1 MLGSS
6 SSLLDEQIKSLIKS
20 VQPST
25 ILELGC
31 GQGKFGG
38 LLSEAK
44 HRPSSL
50 TTVQKIFNPEDL
62 NSIAN
67 QGYSQ
72 VIDRDILDYYKEGFD
87 EEYDLIVALDVIEHF
102 LFSDI
107 LSIINFSLYR
117 SKYLLLV
124 WPSCHPQSASTS
136 AFDRHRSSFTL
147 RDLADK
153 FDTVFY
159 SQTGFANHH
168 FLHQYHIIL
177 LRGFMNPEVFAATAI
192 F

>member
-6 SSLLDEQIKSLIKS
+6 SSIFDEQIKNLIQAI
-20 VQPST
+20 QPVT

-31 GQGKFGG
+31 GQGKFGS
-38 LLSEAK
+38 LLREAK
-44 HRPSSL
+44 HSPSSL
-50 TTVQKIFNPEDL
+50 VAVQKIFNPEDF
-62 NSIAN
+62 NSIAS

-87 EEYDLIVALDVIEHF
+87 EEYDLILALDVIEHF

-124 WPSCHPQSASTS
+124 WPSCHPQAASTS
-136 AFDRHRSSFTL
+136 TFDRHRSSFTL
-147 RDLADK
+147 KDLADK

-177 LRGFMNPEVFAATAI
+177 LRGFMNPGVFSMTTK